1 MKTVLIMRHAKS
13 SWDKAFTAD
22 HDRPLKKR
30 GKHDSPRMGRL
41 IREQDLVP
49 DLIITSSA
57 KRAVATAEA
66 VALAC
71 GYEHEIEVTR
81 EFYHAGVDAYI
92 DWLQSLPDHCHR
104 VLIVGHNP
112 GMEELLEELTGT
124 WQRMPTAA
132 LAEVRF
138 PLTFWSGLDEMTVGE
153 MKNLWLPRNLP

>member
-13 SWDKAFTAD
+13 SWDNAFTAD

-30 GKHDSPRMGRL
+30 GKQDSPRMGRL

-66 VALAC
+66 VAFAC

-92 DWLQSLPDHCHR
+92 DWLQGLPDHCHR